1 MVIHLKNIL
10 IYLFGNTVD
19 LGWGTRLRSA
29 LLCSFRERNFRKR
42 GLFQTLEW
50 PIIQPRPTQG
60 PGLRPYHKIII
71 IIIIIKNLPLR
82 KQAQAPPPLSN
93 AQNFIKLYIFLIV
106 LHFFL
111 NDTKDITNFTRLTN
125 WHVTDH
131 KRSNLNICK
140 LDWWNSSIIVFV
152 TSYCEHFVVIFFFSA
167 FFLFISINTPKVQT
181 NRNLTQL
188 KA

>member
-1 MVIHLKNIL
+1 MTYYSTKA
-10 IYLFGNTVD
+10 D
-19 LGWGTRLRSA
+19 
-29 LLCSFRERNFRKR
+29 
-42 GLFQTLEW
+42 
-50 PIIQPRPTQG
+50 PRP
-60 PGLRPYHKIII
+60 RPKALPQNNNNNNNY
-71 IIIIIKNLPLR
+71 KNLPLR

-152 TSYCEHFVVIFFFSA
+152 TSYCEHFVVIFFFRIFPFHFYQYSQ
-167 FFLFISINTPKVQT
+167 ST
-181 NRNLTQL
+181 NQQKPNPIESL
-188 KA
+188 KCFQEKKMLQMC

>member
-1 MVIHLKNIL
+1 MTYYSTKA
-10 IYLFGNTVD
+10 D
-19 LGWGTRLRSA
+19 
-29 LLCSFRERNFRKR
+29 
-42 GLFQTLEW
+42 
-50 PIIQPRPTQG
+50 PRP
-60 PGLRPYHKIII
+60 RPKALPHNNNNNNNY
-71 IIIIIKNLPLR
+71 KNLPLR
-82 KQAQAPPPLSN
+82 TQAQAPPPLSN

-152 TSYCEHFVVIFFFSA
+152 TSYCEHFVVIFFFA